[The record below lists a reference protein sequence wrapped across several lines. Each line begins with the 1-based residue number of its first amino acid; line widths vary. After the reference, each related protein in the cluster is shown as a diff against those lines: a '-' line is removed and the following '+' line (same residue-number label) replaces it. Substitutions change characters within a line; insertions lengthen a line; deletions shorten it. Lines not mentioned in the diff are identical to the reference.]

1 MGRFGGS
8 TPKRH
13 RLWSNDPDLL
23 TSIAGRAGYMSKQE
37 MEQCVFCT
45 VRKYVDGNGVKRHVG
60 NKEVL
65 RDSQC
70 LSNFISC
77 IRFAKTNRSFS
88 FVRNFEIPPT
98 QKTVYIGQL
107 KTPSPFSSSAG
118 IYI

>member
-37 MEQCVFCT
+37 MEQCVFRT

-65 RDSQC
+65 RESQC
-70 LSNFISC
+70 LC
-77 IRFAKTNRSFS
+77 HL
-88 FVRNFEIPPT
+88 P
-98 QKTVYIGQL
+98 
-107 KTPSPFSSSAG
+107 
-118 IYI
+118 